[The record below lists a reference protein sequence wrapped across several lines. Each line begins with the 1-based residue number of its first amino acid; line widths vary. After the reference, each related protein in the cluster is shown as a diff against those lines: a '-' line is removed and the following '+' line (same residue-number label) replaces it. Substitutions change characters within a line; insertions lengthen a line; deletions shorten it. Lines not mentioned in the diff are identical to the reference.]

1 MVVEVCC
8 RLHDCTF
15 AAHEYIYKIKCVVHP
30 PAAVREVPAWC
41 RFRRL
46 TLVGG
51 CWSPCA
57 KLQTACLA
65 RANSKTRVSVELNGG
80 PRRGW
85 ARSEVGSDF
94 FIMQKGTVQ
103 VMRTEAETKKTHHSG
118 ECGARVPIL
127 LLAFGVRRPQTRH
140 AATRVLAGACWQACC
155 LRSRL
160 ARTSAKTHAWN
171 WRCAV
176 Q

>member
-30 PAAVREVPAWC
+30 PAASPSELSASPTR
-41 RFRRL
+41 
-46 TLVGG
+46 
-51 CWSPCA
+51 WSPCA